1 MNMKMK
7 YLKVQNEGTQI
18 AAKTDKDTKQRLIFE
33 VDRMR
38 NFSTDITGIPEEE
51 RQYSNKYGLRSFKN
65 WKKSK
70 LMSLEYNKS

>member
-51 RQYSNKYGLRSFKN
+51 RQYS
-65 WKKSK
+65 KK
-70 LMSLEYNKS
+70 